1 MEMLD
6 YLKYVRRSLH
16 KIPELFHQ
24 EFLTQKF
31 IVTELDKL
39 KIKYKKIKTAVI
51 AEIEGIDSKTL
62 LAFRADMD
70 ALPITEQNDTDYKSE
85 HIGKMHACGHD
96 GHMAVLLG
104 VAKYFS
110 ETKPSVNLRLIFQPA
125 EECEG
130 GAEMLIENGVLKGV
144 NAIFGLHLS
153 PEYPVGV
160 IATDAGAIFAGAC
173 DFHIIF
179 EGTSG
184 HCADYQKHI
193 DAIKNVKSKS
203 VHGPFADLCLGSSDK
218 MIREVTRNRFEY
230 AYDVAKKLKAQNLV
244 LHHGYVP
251 KTSYPPNWI
260 KRSFTFFDDFFANKS
275 NDIKIHLENV
285 LEFDSDMLFEVIEG
299 LQGKNIDVCLDI
311 GHAHCNSKI
320 SVVEWIKRLKGKIGY
335 VHMHDNNGFED
346 EHLGLGMGNI
356 PLDEVCEVLE
366 QYSPQ
371 AIWAI
376 ESKTDHIQ
384 KSIDWMMTRGYIK

>member
-1 MEMLD
+1 M
-6 YLKYVRRSLH
+6 K
-16 KIPELFHQ
+16 
-24 EFLTQKF
+24 
-31 IVTELDKL
+31 
-39 KIKYKKIKTAVI
+39 
-51 AEIEGIDSKTL
+51 EIILCD
-62 LAFRADMD
+62 
-70 ALPITEQNDTDYKSE
+70 DTD
-85 HIGKMHACGHD
+85 
-96 GHMAVLLG
+96 LLDVILLCQEYSLG
-104 VAKYFS
+104 
-110 ETKPSVNLRLIFQPA
+110 
-125 EECEG
+125 
-130 GAEMLIENGVLKGV
+130 IEVQS
-144 NAIFGLHLS
+144 FYD
-153 PEYPVGV
+153 PEYLEKEIDGL
-160 IATDAGAIFAGAC
+160 
-173 DFHIIF
+173 
-179 EGTSG
+179 
-184 HCADYQKHI
+184 QKHI

>member
-1 MEMLD
+1 M
-6 YLKYVRRSLH
+6 K
-16 KIPELFHQ
+16 
-24 EFLTQKF
+24 
-31 IVTELDKL
+31 
-39 KIKYKKIKTAVI
+39 
-51 AEIEGIDSKTL
+51 EIILCD
-62 LAFRADMD
+62 
-70 ALPITEQNDTDYKSE
+70 DTD
-85 HIGKMHACGHD
+85 
-96 GHMAVLLG
+96 LLDVILLCQEYSLG
-104 VAKYFS
+104 
-110 ETKPSVNLRLIFQPA
+110 
-125 EECEG
+125 
-130 GAEMLIENGVLKGV
+130 IEVQS
-144 NAIFGLHLS
+144 FYD
-153 PEYPVGV
+153 PEYLEKEIDGL
-160 IATDAGAIFAGAC
+160 
-173 DFHIIF
+173 
-179 EGTSG
+179 
-184 HCADYQKHI
+184 QKHI
-193 DAIKNVKSKS
+193 NAIKNVKSKS

-285 LEFDSDMLFEVIEG
+285 QLSMTYI
-299 LQGKNIDVCLDI
+299 QTNINI